1 MPVYLAAI
9 FIIAYYSDF
18 NQKDSKWH
26 WLTWGCVAIIV
37 ILFQYYFF
45 LNRLRSFFIPFV
57 IIYTITICLK
67 SSKNDKIPR
76 QLFTIIFIAY
86 SLFHA
91 HSLQVQTNSM
101 QSKINYPS
109 TILQLSKTSHDEIRK
124 KQLEE
129 ASIFWEEDYKNKK
142 NEND

>member
-1 MPVYLAAI
+1 
-9 FIIAYYSDF
+9 
-18 NQKDSKWH
+18 
-26 WLTWGCVAIIV
+26 
-37 ILFQYYFF
+37 
-45 LNRLRSFFIPFV
+45 
-57 IIYTITICLK
+57 
-67 SSKNDKIPR
+67 
-76 QLFTIIFIAY
+76 
-86 SLFHA
+86 
-91 HSLQVQTNSM
+91 M